1 MGGPRRSAYI
11 GGITRVTLL
20 LRTPT
25 GQMYSQD
32 LALGPEYAFDAAT
45 VQMMLSYCLV
55 HATYPRLIDALGEVW
70 RIRRR
75 RLRGI
80 VIWERQ

>member
-1 MGGPRRSAYI
+1 
-11 GGITRVTLL
+11 
-20 LRTPT
+20 
-25 GQMYSQD
+25 
-32 LALGPEYAFDAAT
+32 